1 MKRFGMFMLY
11 LVGALAC
18 GYLAL
23 YAYAMLTTPKLT
35 PGDPIRIFRNPD
47 APKYSRSELLSF
59 RSARRASPE

>member
-1 MKRFGMFMLY
+1 MKRFGMFMFY
-11 LVGALAC
+11 VVGALAC

-47 APKYSRSELLSF
+47 APKYS
-59 RSARRASPE
+59 